1 MLPCVTRPALVSNDA
16 PRTRALR
23 AFAFHV
29 RSFALRSFAL
39 RVAQTS
45 LVCGLAV
52 GAFAAQPV
60 KADAPPDDGRRY
72 VRYSVQIASLDS
84 LPSTHRLV
92 LYPIDLSN
100 GAPQPEYRVV
110 NEGDEIALGRRS
122 GLVGFFAVPAAEVEG
137 SVLRGL
143 PTNASEE
150 VLETYFASARVAK
163 ATLEARPVGTV
174 DEASLVRV
182 VTHGFAVEALGPSG
196 LVVRHTETTYTY
208 EDGERETVGPDA
220 APSRAPSLWESPLTW
235 VALAVASN
243 ALVAFVVLVF
253 VRRKRDPVAPPS

>member
-1 MLPCVTRPALVSNDA
+1 MLLRVTRPAVVSSNA
-16 PRTRALR
+16 PTSALCNSARRTL
-23 AFAFHV
+23 AF
-29 RSFALRSFAL
+29 RSFKLRSAL
-39 RVAQTS
+39 AG
-45 LVCGLAV
+45 LVGGLAI
-52 GAFAAQPV
+52 GALAARPV

-110 NEGDEIALGRRS
+110 SEGDEIELGRRS
-122 GLVGFFAVPAAEVEG
+122 GLVGFYAVPASEVEG
-137 SVLRGL
+137 AALRGL
-143 PTNASEE
+143 PANTPEE
-150 VLETYFASARVAK
+150 THEAYFDSARVAK